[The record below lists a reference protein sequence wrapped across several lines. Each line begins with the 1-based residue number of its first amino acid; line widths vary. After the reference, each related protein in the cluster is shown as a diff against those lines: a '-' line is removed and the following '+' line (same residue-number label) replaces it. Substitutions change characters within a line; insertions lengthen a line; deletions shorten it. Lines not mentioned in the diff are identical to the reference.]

1 MKVRETE
8 IELLR
13 IVVMILIIITH
24 LAVWGTAK
32 TENATILQQT
42 TAEIANAII
51 RWHVNVFVII
61 TGYFGIKSRKSML
74 NIIIMSVFYTWFL
87 YGLQCIFCGYN
98 FSILRIVK
106 SLFFITH
113 CSYWFVQSYLL
124 LIILAPFINKLIDK
138 KHIFIL
144 LGSFLFIDCWC
155 GYIHNETISN
165 GFGIIHFTTM
175 YIIGR
180 SIQLLKINLSKTSLI
195 AIFTTINILII
206 LQYYYF
212 RDLAS
217 GHGYNNPLLVSQAVI
232 VFLSF
237 KKTILKNNFINTIAA
252 SSFAV
257 YLIHDSD
264 FGHYYILKIMTTTNS
279 YIFNPISY
287 LLTLIILG
295 CFIYLLCT
303 LSDKILQYIYNP
315 IIRIIS
321 NKYIFRTS

>member
-42 TAEIANAII
+42 TAEITNAII

-144 LGSFLFIDCWC
+144 LGSFLFIDCW
-155 GYIHNETISN
+155 
-165 GFGIIHFTTM
+165 
-175 YIIGR
+175 
-180 SIQLLKINLSKTSLI
+180 
-195 AIFTTINILII
+195 
-206 LQYYYF
+206 
-212 RDLAS
+212 
-217 GHGYNNPLLVSQAVI
+217 
-232 VFLSF
+232 
-237 KKTILKNNFINTIAA
+237 
-252 SSFAV
+252 
-257 YLIHDSD
+257 
-264 FGHYYILKIMTTTNS
+264 
-279 YIFNPISY
+279 
-287 LLTLIILG
+287 
-295 CFIYLLCT
+295 
-303 LSDKILQYIYNP
+303 
-315 IIRIIS
+315 
-321 NKYIFRTS
+321 

>member
-1 MKVRETE
+1 
-8 IELLR
+8 
-13 IVVMILIIITH
+13 
-24 LAVWGTAK
+24 
-32 TENATILQQT
+32 
-42 TAEIANAII
+42 
-51 RWHVNVFVII
+51 
-61 TGYFGIKSRKSML
+61 
-74 NIIIMSVFYTWFL
+74 
-87 YGLQCIFCGYN
+87 
-98 FSILRIVK
+98 
-106 SLFFITH
+106 
-113 CSYWFVQSYLL
+113 
-124 LIILAPFINKLIDK
+124 
-138 KHIFIL
+138 
-144 LGSFLFIDCWC
+144 
-155 GYIHNETISN
+155 
-165 GFGIIHFTTM
+165 M

-195 AIFTTINILII
+195 TIFTTINILII

-212 RDLAS
+212 KDLAS

-232 VFLSF
+232 VFFHS
-237 KKTILKNNFINTIAA
+237 KNNSKNNFINTIAA